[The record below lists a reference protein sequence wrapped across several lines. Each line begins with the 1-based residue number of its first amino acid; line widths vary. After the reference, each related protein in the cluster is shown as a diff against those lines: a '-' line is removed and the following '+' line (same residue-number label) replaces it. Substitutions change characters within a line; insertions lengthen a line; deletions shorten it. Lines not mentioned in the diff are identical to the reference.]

1 MVLRLPVALLS
12 ATALLL
18 AGPGAAAAGPPSAD
32 PADRAA
38 AGRVVKPGQIGKA
51 VVGMTIAQAMATGE
65 LNQDVDNDP
74 CEPVR
79 LQPKGS
85 WKRQYVVFADTEITG
100 MMVTGSRPR
109 TAAGL
114 GAGSTVREV
123 REVYGTRISPPRES
137 GFEQWG
143 LFVKRGSGADRRW
156 LGFLFGE
163 ASTDRKL
170 RGRDKVT
177 HLGVSVGK
185 RPDLYLDGC

>member
-1 MVLRLPVALLS
+1 MKLRLPIALLS
-12 ATALLL
+12 SVALLL
-18 AGPGAAAAGPPSAD
+18 AGPVAATASSATAD

-38 AGRVVKPGQIGKA
+38 SGRIVKPGQIGKA
-51 VVGMTIAQAMATGE
+51 VVGMTVAEAMATGE
-65 LNQDVDNDP
+65 FNQDVDNDP

-85 WKRQYVVFADTEITG
+85 WKSQYVVFADTEITG

-109 TAAGL
+109 TAMGL
-114 GAGSTVREV
+114 GVGSTVREV
-123 REVYGTRISPPRES
+123 REVYGARISPPRES
-137 GFEQWG
+137 GFEQWA
-143 LFVKRGSGADRRW
+143 LFVKRGAGADRKW

-170 RGRDKVT
+170 RGRDTVT
-177 HLGVSVGK
+177 HMGVSVGK